1 MSDKECKITYE
12 EQKACL
18 EIIEKYVEALGYN
31 LEKLA
36 YPISCN
42 LNKQGTRTMSVDFG
56 SFGDTDRIYIKFGY
70 SEDKQYKQIIISVI
84 KFQKIRMGY
93 GTLLLSKLVEISEKY
108 NYQIIELQSINEA
121 SKAFGEKFG
130 FNRPHIQSN
139 YMQITVSQLKQHLM
153 AQQ

>member
-1 MSDKECKITYE
+1 MMSDTECQITYK

-42 LNKQGTRTMSVDFG
+42 LNKQGIGMMSIDFG
-56 SFGDTDRIYIKFGY
+56 SLGDADRIYIKFGY
-70 SEDKQYKQIIISVI
+70 FEDNPYKQIIISVI
-84 KFQKIRMGY
+84 KFQKIRMQY

-108 NYQIIELQSINEA
+108 NYQIIELQGINEA
-121 SKAFGEKFG
+121 SRAFGEKFG
-130 FNRPHIQSN
+130 FNRPHIRSN
-139 YMQITVSQLKQHLM
+139 YMQVKVSQLKQHLM
-153 AQQ
+153 A